1 MFFIGSSFRR
11 TLHTDF
17 NRFPWQMWVRLVYND
32 ALTFNAANG
41 QGGVKAS
48 WRFREFARDPL
59 NKDMQHFAVF
69 LQNMKAQEGVPFDKL
84 SLADYAVAA
93 AFTTIQEAGGP
104 VMLDDFVFGRK
115 DAKNAGEC
123 GSVKNV
129 PSESNYVS
137 HLTNLGFSEKEIVA
151 LASVESFGIH
161 RDPKQS
167 RWSSHPKFETY
178 FYKQLLTS
186 ADHMPHK
193 EALLGTASLKETVEQ
208 FAENK
213 AEYDKSFKAAFVKL
227 CDLGHSSTSLIDVEH
242 FLHDDPSFKLRF
254 PMEANLGQ

>member
-1 MFFIGSSFRR
+1 M
-11 TLHTDF
+11 
-17 NRFPWQMWVRLVYND
+17 
-32 ALTFNAANG
+32 
-41 QGGVKAS
+41 
-48 WRFREFARDPL
+48 
-59 NKDMQHFAVF
+59 
-69 LQNMKAQEGVPFDKL
+69 
-84 SLADYAVAA
+84 
-93 AFTTIQEAGGP
+93 
-104 VMLDDFVFGRK
+104 FGRK

-186 ADHMPHK
+186 ADQMPHK